1 MNIFLKNKNY
11 RKFTLA
17 SWLSGAGNILF
28 YLALMT
34 YASKLKN
41 YSLALSL
48 IAITESLPDLIQ
60 SFSGY
65 LADRTHNK
73 YRVIVWLAVIRFAL
87 YMLVGLL
94 FATNIAGW
102 NLVLMVIGLNFVS
115 DLSGMYSGGLQTPL
129 IVGLVGENEMAEAQ
143 GFTSGVSQLITLV
156 AQFVGSGLLLFMSY
170 SELAIVNA
178 LTFLA
183 AGLLYANIGTNVHK
197 QQPKQTEEV
206 NDQNFFATIGSSFKQ
221 VRQAHGLLTIVLV
234 VAMLNGLLSSVQPL
248 ISIVIAGNK
257 SMLIGSYSF
266 TIALLGAAAA
276 IGLALGSA
284 VGTKLLKNTSLFQ
297 LSLLSTISSAIM
309 AIVILNKNI
318 VFCLILMTTLGFL
331 AGTSSPK
338 LMQWL
343 VISVDRKI
351 LSSSAGLLNTILAIA
366 GPLMTT
372 LFTTIAGTI
381 NVNYALYGVLG
392 LSAIVFTVTLI
403 VMIKVNKTKQA
414 ETA

>member
-60 SFSGY
+60 SLSGY

-94 FATNIAGW
+94 FVTNIAGW

-143 GFTSGVSQLITLV
+143 GFTSGVSQLITLI

-183 AGLLYANIGTNVHK
+183 AGLLYANIGASVRK
-197 QQPKQTEEV
+197 QQPGQKEEV
-206 NDQNFFATIGSSFKQ
+206 NDQNFFATISSSFKQ
-221 VRQAHGLLTIVLV
+221 VRKAHGLLTIVLV
-234 VAMLNGLLSSVQPL
+234 VAMLNGLLSSVEPL
-248 ISIVIAGNK
+248 ISIVIAGDK
-257 SMLIGSYSF
+257 SMLIGNYSF

-284 VGTKLLKNTSLFQ
+284 VGTRLLKNTSLFQ

-309 AIVILNKNI
+309 AVVILDKSSI
-318 VFCLILMTTLGFL
+318 LCLILMTTLGFL

-343 VISVDRKI
+343 VVSVDRKI
-351 LSSSAGLLNTILAIA
+351 LASSAGLLNTILAIA

-392 LSAIVFTVTLI
+392 LSAIVFIVTLI
-403 VMIKVNKTKQA
+403 VMVKVNKTKQA
-414 ETA
+414 EIA

>member
-65 LADRTHNK
+65 LADLTHNK

-170 SELAIVNA
+170 SELAIINA

-183 AGLLYANIGTNVHK
+183 ASLLYANIGMNVHK
-197 QQPKQTEEV
+197 QQPEQTEEV
-206 NDQNFFATIGSSFKQ
+206 NDQNFFATIGSSFKE

-234 VAMLNGLLSSVQPL
+234 VAMLSSVQPL

-276 IGLALGSA
+276 IGLALGSV

-297 LSLLSTISSAIM
+297 LSLLSTISSAIT

-343 VISVDRKI
+343 VVSVDRKI

-414 ETA
+414 EIA

>member
-60 SFSGY
+60 SLSGY

-94 FATNIAGW
+94 FVTNIAGW
-102 NLVLMVIGLNFVS
+102 SLVLMVIGLNFVS

-183 AGLLYANIGTNVHK
+183 AGLLYANIGASVRK
-197 QQPKQTEEV
+197 QQPDQKEEV
-206 NDQNFFATIGSSFKQ
+206 NDQNFFATISSSFKQ

-234 VAMLNGLLSSVQPL
+234 VAMLNGLLSSVEPL

-284 VGTKLLKNTSLFQ
+284 VGTRLLKNTSLFQ

-309 AIVILNKNI
+309 AVVILNKSSI
-318 VFCLILMTTLGFL
+318 LCLILMTTLGFL

-351 LSSSAGLLNTILAIA
+351 LASSAGLLNTILAIA

-392 LSAIVFTVTLI
+392 FSAIVFIVTLI
-403 VMIKVNKTKQA
+403 VMIKVNKAKQA
-414 ETA
+414 EIA

>member
-60 SFSGY
+60 SLSGY

-94 FATNIAGW
+94 FVTNIAGW

-183 AGLLYANIGTNVHK
+183 AGLLYANIGASVRK
-197 QQPKQTEEV
+197 QQPDQKEEV
-206 NDQNFFATIGSSFKQ
+206 NDQNFFATISSSFKQ

-234 VAMLNGLLSSVQPL
+234 VAMLNGLLSSVEPL

-284 VGTKLLKNTSLFQ
+284 VGTRLLKNTSLFQ

-309 AIVILNKNI
+309 AVVILNKSSI
-318 VFCLILMTTLGFL
+318 LCLILMTTLGFL

-343 VISVDRKI
+343 VVSVDRKI
-351 LSSSAGLLNTILAIA
+351 LASSAGLLNTILAIA

-392 LSAIVFTVTLI
+392 FSAIVFIVTLI
-403 VMIKVNKTKQA
+403 VMIKVNKAKQA
-414 ETA
+414 EIA

>member
-60 SFSGY
+60 SLSGY

-94 FATNIAGW
+94 FVTNIAGW

-183 AGLLYANIGTNVHK
+183 VGLLYANIGASVRK
-197 QQPKQTEEV
+197 QQPDQKEEV
-206 NDQNFFATIGSSFKQ
+206 NDQNFFATISSSFKQ

-234 VAMLNGLLSSVQPL
+234 VAMLNGLLSSVEPL

-309 AIVILNKNI
+309 ATVILNKNI

-343 VISVDRKI
+343 VVSVDRKI

-392 LSAIVFTVTLI
+392 FSAIVFIVTLI
-403 VMIKVNKTKQA
+403 VMIKVNKAKQA
-414 ETA
+414 EIA

>member
-60 SFSGY
+60 SLSGY

-94 FATNIAGW
+94 FVTNIAGW

-309 AIVILNKNI
+309 ATVILNKNI

-343 VISVDRKI
+343 VVSVDRKI

-392 LSAIVFTVTLI
+392 FSAIVFTVTLT

-414 ETA
+414 EIA

>member
-28 YLALMT
+28 YLVLMT

-183 AGLLYANIGTNVHK
+183 AGLLYANIGMNVHK
-197 QQPKQTEEV
+197 QQPEQTEEV
-206 NDQNFFATIGSSFKQ
+206 NDQNFFATIGSSLRQ

-257 SMLIGSYSF
+257 SMLIVSYSF

-343 VISVDRKI
+343 VVSVDRKI

-381 NVNYALYGVLG
+381 NINYALYGVLG

-414 ETA
+414 EIA